1 MIDLKNQQKTVS
13 RRIYKVTL
21 KTLSPFRIGGI
32 ADPLSQADNPIA
44 IVGGRPCVP
53 GSTLKGALR
62 AEIERWLLNSAYD
75 AQERKWRN
83 DELRPCVPSSNL
95 SPDEKRL
102 VQEQRY
108 RGNACRYGGSNRDS
122 GDQEANEKRPTIC
135 PVCYLL
141 GAQGLVG
148 FVSVP
153 FLFAEPGYQ
162 NLYSSSIDRASGT
175 VKKGT
180 NRPYQLVPQGAEFSG
195 ELEILLEDSFLGW
208 KLGSPRPLKENPKA
222 DAWLENKQFTPDEL
236 AQFVID
242 RLTSIEHI
250 GGYRSKGCGRVKI
263 TVEPLDGKP
272 EEQRG

>member
-13 RRIYKVTL
+13 RRRYTVTL
-21 KTLSPFRIGGI
+21 ETQSPFRIGGI

-83 DELRPCVPSSNL
+83 DELKPCVPSSNL
-95 SPDEKRL
+95 SPDETRL

-108 RGNACRYGGSNRDS
+108 RGHACRYGGSNNGSKNQGKKKYHR
-122 GDQEANEKRPTIC
+122 QIC

-195 ELEILLEDSFLGW
+195 ELEILIEDSFLGW
-208 KLGSPRPLKENPKA
+208 KLGSPRPLKENPYA
-222 DAWLENKQFTPDEL
+222 DAWLNNKQFTPDEL
-236 AQFVID
+236 ARFVID
-242 RLTSIEHI
+242 RLTSIEYI

-263 TVEPLDGKP
+263 TVELRDDKP
-272 EEQRG
+272 EEQKG